1 MWVRPPQDNKV
12 KKMTIKYFSSLI
24 AASALAMGALGCV
37 AVAQGGGPGKGA
49 KASGPEPKV
58 AAPQKDDVNPLP
70 KVVKTN
76 SEWRKLLPA
85 DVFNVT
91 REAGTE
97 RPYTGR
103 YAKSHGSGIY
113 RCVACGLELF
123 DSKTK
128 FESGTGWPSFYEPIR
143 KGATEDKTDV
153 TLGMSRT
160 EVLCGRCGSHLG
172 HVFDDGPKPTGLR
185 YCMNSAS
192 LTFKPATK
200 ETPAT
205 KK

>member
-1 MWVRPPQDNKV
+1 
-12 KKMTIKYFSSLI
+12 MTIKNYSAMI
-24 AASALAMGALGCV
+24 AALALGTCAVGCV
-37 AVAQGGGPGKGA
+37 GIAQGGGPGKA
-49 KASGPEPKV
+49 TKASGAEPKV
-58 AAPQKDDVNPLP
+58 AAPQKDDVHVLP
-70 KVVKTN
+70 KVVKTAA
-76 SEWRKLLPA
+76 EWRKLLPA

-103 YAKSHGSGIY
+103 YSESHGTGVY
-113 RCVACGLELF
+113 RCVNCGLELF

-128 FESGTGWPSFYEPIR
+128 FESGTGWPSFYQPIR
-143 KGATEDKTDV
+143 PAATEDKTDV

-160 EVLCGRCGSHLG
+160 EVLCGRCGAHLG

-192 LTFKPATK
+192 LTFKS
-200 ETPAT
+200 TPASAT
-205 KK
+205 ATAKK